1 MKNRTIVFSKMIND
15 SGIVIGI
22 EHIKELYDL
31 SINNINKNHS
41 NLLKENKVIINNC
54 DGRFGFEKYAPYKV
68 IHVGASC
75 IKIPDE
81 LIKQLDN
88 NGRMFIPIGGQ
99 FGNQWIYLIDKDNNG
114 IINKKRVLLVN
125 YIPLTSIEKQ
135 LENYKKE

>member
-22 EHIKELYDL
+22 EHIKELYNL
-31 SINNINKNHS
+31 SIDNINKNHS
-41 NLLKENKVIINNC
+41 NLLKENKVIINNS
-54 DGRFGFEKYAPYKV
+54 DGRFGYKKYAPYKV

-81 LIKQLDN
+81 LINQL
-88 NGRMFIPIGGQ
+88 
-99 FGNQWIYLIDKDNNG
+99 DNNG